1 MECYKDLQRLILSGI
16 IIPHTNPNWVDIDN
30 VMINFHFI
38 LYSNQISFVLCKRG
52 CPRSLYVV
60 DTAYLY
66 NNLSFSPNWWN
77 AQCPCNLY
85 YKCSYWKNN
94 WYQYNEFIKLSKVIT
109 ITSMYNVTTRNIS
122 HVDETWKGLREG
134 ILHFV
139 TKNSILKNISRKW
152 LNVLNM
158 GRKIWYNFWCHIN

>member
-1 MECYKDLQRLILSGI
+1 MLWLI
-16 IIPHTNPNWVDIDN
+16 
-30 VMINFHFI
+30 FI
-38 LYSNQISFVLCKRG
+38 LYCIQTKYHLF
-52 CPRSLYVV
+52 YVKEV
-60 DTAYLY
+60 VQGPFMLLIQPTFKTICHLVMIGG
-66 NNLSFSPNWWN
+66 N

-109 ITSMYNVTTRNIS
+109 ITSMYNVTTINIS

-134 ILHFV
+134 IFHFV
-139 TKNSILKNISRKW
+139 TKNSILKNISRKL

-158 GRKIWYNFWCHIN
+158 GRKIWYSFWCHIN